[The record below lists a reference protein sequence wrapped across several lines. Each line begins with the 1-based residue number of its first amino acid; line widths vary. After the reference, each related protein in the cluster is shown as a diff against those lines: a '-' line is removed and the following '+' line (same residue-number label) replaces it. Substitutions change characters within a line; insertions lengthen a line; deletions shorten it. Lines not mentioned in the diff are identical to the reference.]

1 MVHVEFYT
9 GKSVG
14 DEQANSKCSSDI
26 ELGEEAT
33 AVKKLTLEQHVLRW
47 GNRRQIENMP
57 SLFSIK
63 DNIII
68 CLIKQSNSVT
78 CNCELK
84 AWTDSKGHWKISS
97 YTKHVQQQHIGK
109 FKNISAEMTAR
120 FLTSSA
126 FF

>member
-109 FKNISAEMTAR
+109 FKNISAEMAAR

>member
-47 GNRRQIENMP
+47 GNRRQIENMH
-57 SLFSIK
+57 K
-63 DNIII
+63 
-68 CLIKQSNSVT
+68 K
-78 CNCELK
+78 
-84 AWTDSKGHWKISS
+84 
-97 YTKHVQQQHIGK
+97 
-109 FKNISAEMTAR
+109 EM
-120 FLTSSA
+120 
-126 FF
+126 